1 MLRSHLGSVAA
12 QDVSDAPQAA
22 LHHFQLA
29 DKRLHGRMVPLDLAD
44 GPRKEGLASPHL
56 GRLPR
61 PLAERGGENKSIS
74 EVTGVGIYVRS
85 SYSQFLNFPCL
96 KLSTFLQQFKFKR
109 QIPVKVHQYLRANFF
124 LIHTFLQ

>member
-1 MLRSHLGSVAA
+1 MSSSLLANQHSLPTNLVLRSHLGSMAA

-85 SYSQFLNFPCL
+85 SYSQFLNFPRL
-96 KLSTFLQQFKFKR
+96 KLSS
-109 QIPVKVHQYLRANFF
+109 LRFCSNFH
-124 LIHTFLQ
+124 LKDKSP